1 MDPIQADKFKSRNQ
15 TKGSSC
21 CSSQKISISDSELTQ
36 NEKWL
41 KEMLTPAFL
50 TQHIDTILTLCAE
63 KHENIIEK
71 GRSDKLEIN
80 DQVEKFILDKV
91 LPECVN
97 QFIYEMLAVKVK
109 KNGVSLN
116 KEIGLWA
123 TPATWM
129 QKYPKSQLDSL
140 PSQYFG

>member
-1 MDPIQADKFKSRNQ
+1 
-15 TKGSSC
+15 
-21 CSSQKISISDSELTQ
+21 
-36 NEKWL
+36 
-41 KEMLTPAFL
+41 MLTPAFI

-63 KHENIIEK
+63 KHQNIIEK

-140 PSQYFG
+140 PSQYFGQLLGRGWTVVPNFLSSSANLTKELLMLERDGKF